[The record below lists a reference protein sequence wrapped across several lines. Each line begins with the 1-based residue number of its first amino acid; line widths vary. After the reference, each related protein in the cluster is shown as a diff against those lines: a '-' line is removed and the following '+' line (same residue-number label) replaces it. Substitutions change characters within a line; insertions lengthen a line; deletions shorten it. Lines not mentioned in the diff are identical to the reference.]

1 MSIEKLNLI
10 SIVGPFEKYDEAI
23 DLLIKDKS
31 IHLEYAVNV
40 LEGNKNLKQFNETNP
55 YADEYAKIK
64 DIVEK
69 NNLTVC
75 DDSLTFSISEVND
88 LLSKIDDELNG
99 LNSKIEDLKD
109 EKVKNDDIIAQL
121 SPLCG
126 IDAKL
131 SDIFN
136 FKLIKYKFGKM
147 PKASYDKMET
157 YLDNNEAFFVKAS
170 EDKDYVYG
178 VYFVPESYAEKVSRD
193 FSAFFFEE
201 ILVSDKVKGK
211 PSDAIEDL
219 KSENEEILKSIKN
232 GETQI
237 ANIFKKYESKL
248 VFFYKKLSDIAL
260 KYEYKKYGDYTEK
273 SFYITGWVDNK
284 TLKSLQKTVEN
295 NDDFVISIENPNN
308 VSQLVKPPT
317 KLKNNPIFRPFEFF
331 VKMYGL
337 PSYNEIDPTPLVAI
351 SYILMFGIMFGD
363 VGQGIVL
370 SLLGFTLYAFKKIDL
385 AAIIGMVGISSAF
398 FGWCFGSVFGYEDVI
413 KNPLIFH
420 PMSNINTILI
430 STVVLGVFVITI
442 AMLFNIANAVKNKN
456 WGKALFEQNGLAGLV
471 FYWAVIIGV
480 VLIFL
485 KGINVFTVVYNVIFI
500 AIPLILVFLKE
511 PLTHLIQ
518 RKKDI
523 IPGSKGQFFLESFF
537 ELFEILLSF
546 VTNTISFV
554 RIGAFALNHVG
565 MMGVVF
571 VFSKMASG
579 GAGIAVVVIGN
590 IIVMAMEGL
599 IVGIQVLRLE
609 FYEIFSRFFE
619 GNGKEF
625 KTIKKTN

>member
-10 SIVGPFEKYDEAI
+10 SIVGPLEKYDEAI
-23 DLLIKDKS
+23 DLLIKDRN

-40 LEGNKNLKQFNETNP
+40 LEGNKNLRQFDETNP
-55 YADEYAKIK
+55 YAEQYAKIK
-64 DIVEK
+64 ELVEK
-69 NNLTVC
+69 NNLTKC
-75 DDSLTFSISEVND
+75 DNSLEFSIDDVNLLLEKINSEIHQISSRN
-88 LLSKIDDELNG
+88 E
-99 LNSKIEDLKD
+99 ELKD
-109 EKVKNDDIIAQL
+109 ERVKNEDIIAQL
-121 SPLCG
+121 QPLCG
-126 IDAKL
+126 IDANL
-131 SDIFN
+131 DEIFD
-136 FKLIKYKFGKM
+136 FKLIKYRFGKM
-147 PKASYDKMET
+147 PKSSYEKMET
-157 YLDNNEAFFVKAS
+157 YVDDNEAFFAKSS

-178 VYFVPESYAEKVSRD
+178 VYFVPKNYAEKAERD

-211 PSDAIEDL
+211 PLDAINDL
-219 KSENEEILKSIKN
+219 KKENEEIEKTIKSGK
-232 GETQI
+232 EQLEK
-237 ANIFKKYESKL
+237 IFGKYEGQL
-248 VFFYKKLSDIAL
+248 VFYNNALSDIAL
-260 KYEYKKYGDYTEK
+260 KYEYKKYGTYTEK
-273 SFYITGWVDNK
+273 SFYLTGWVDKK
-284 TLKSLQKTVEN
+284 TLKSLEKAVEK
-295 NDDFVISIENPNN
+295 NDDFVISTENPDD
-308 VSQLVKPPT
+308 VYKIIKPPT

-337 PSYNEIDPTPLVAI
+337 PSYNEIDPTPLVAL

-363 VGQGIVL
+363 VGQGLVL
-370 SLLGFTLYAFKKIDL
+370 AVLGFALYAYKKIDL

-413 KNPLIFH
+413 AHPLIFH

-442 AMLFNIANAVKNKN
+442 AMIFNIANAVKNKN
-456 WGKALFEQNGLAGLV
+456 WGKAFFSQNGFAGLI
-471 FYWAVIIGV
+471 FYWAIIIGV
-480 VLIFL
+480 AFLFL
-485 KGINVFTVVYNVIFI
+485 KGLNLFTVVYNVIFI
-500 AIPLILVFLKE
+500 VIPLVLVFLQE
-511 PLTHLIQ
+511 PLTRLIKK
-518 RKKDI
+518 KKDI

-579 GAGIAVVVIGN
+579 GASIAVVIIGN

-625 KTIKKTN
+625 KPINK

>member
-10 SIVGPFEKYDEAI
+10 SIVGPLEKYDEAI
-23 DLLIKDKS
+23 DLLIKDRN

-40 LEGNKNLKQFNETNP
+40 LEGNKNLRQFDETNP
-55 YADEYAKIK
+55 YAEQYAKIK
-64 DIVEK
+64 ELVEK
-69 NNLTVC
+69 NNLTKC
-75 DDSLTFSISEVND
+75 DNSLKFSIDDVNLLLEKINSEIQQISSRN
-88 LLSKIDDELNG
+88 E
-99 LNSKIEDLKD
+99 ELKD
-109 EKVKNDDIIAQL
+109 ERVKNEDIIAQL
-121 SPLCG
+121 QPLCG
-126 IDAKL
+126 IDANL
-131 SDIFN
+131 DEIFD
-136 FKLIKYKFGKM
+136 FKLIKYRFGKM
-147 PKASYDKMET
+147 PKSSYEKMET
-157 YLDNNEAFFVKAS
+157 YVDDNEAFFAKSS

-178 VYFVPESYAEKVSRD
+178 VYFVPKNYAEKAERD

-211 PSDAIEDL
+211 PLDAINDL
-219 KSENEEILKSIKN
+219 KKENEEIEKTIKS
-232 GETQI
+232 GEEQLEKV
-237 ANIFKKYESKL
+237 FGKYEGQL
-248 VFFYKKLSDIAL
+248 VFYNNALSDIAL
-260 KYEYKKYGDYTEK
+260 KYEYKKYGTYTEK
-273 SFYITGWVDNK
+273 SFYLTGWVDKK
-284 TLKSLQKTVEN
+284 TLKSLEKAVEK
-295 NDDFVISIENPNN
+295 NDDFVISTENPDD
-308 VSQLVKPPT
+308 VYKIIKPPT

-337 PSYNEIDPTPLVAI
+337 PSYNEIDPTPLVAL

-363 VGQGIVL
+363 VGQGLVL
-370 SLLGFTLYAFKKIDL
+370 AVLGFALYAYKKIDL

-413 KNPLIFH
+413 AHPLIFH

-442 AMLFNIANAVKNKN
+442 AMIFNIANAMKNKN
-456 WGKALFEQNGLAGLV
+456 WGKAFFNQNGFAGLI
-471 FYWAVIIGV
+471 FYWAIIIGV
-480 VLIFL
+480 AFLFL
-485 KGINVFTVVYNVIFI
+485 KGLNLFTVVYNVIFI
-500 AIPLILVFLKE
+500 VIPLVLVFLQE
-511 PLTHLIQ
+511 PLTRLIKK
-518 RKKDI
+518 KKDI

-579 GAGIAVVVIGN
+579 GASIAVVIIGN

-625 KTIKKTN
+625 KPINK